1 MSALGKA
8 RTYSEYCDKRI
19 KCSSSVLCSGL
30 CVCGGRAQYFG
41 NWSHL
46 SYSDYDCSIA
56 NIIRGEWY
64 SRCKYFYWPANIFIV
79 DCSSIYAI
87 MNQ

>member
-1 MSALGKA
+1 MTKLGP
-8 RTYSEYCDKRI
+8 TPNTEYCEKSI
-19 KCSSSVLCSGL
+19 YHVFIIIFVLCSGL

-64 SRCKYFYWPANIFIV
+64 SRCKYFYWLANIFIV
-79 DCSSIYAI
+79 D
-87 MNQ
+87 